1 MDANWI
7 FIKMFMILDDS
18 RKKIKNIVKAERK
31 VMNRNLL
38 GRIRMFHCTS
48 VSDHNPS

>member
-18 RKKIKNIVKAERK
+18 RKKIKNIVKTERK
-31 VMNRNLL
+31 VL
-38 GRIRMFHCTS
+38 
-48 VSDHNPS
+48 DHQVVKCFF